1 MRTPI
6 GRFSRFSVVL
16 IVLVVATIVAGM
28 IVPGR
33 TGTLIQ
39 AVGWLAL
46 ALCII
51 SVAVGVLRSR
61 LPDEYEGE
69 YRRPH

>member
-6 GRFSRFSVVL
+6 GRFSRFSL
-16 IVLVVATIVAGM
+16 ILVLVVAGTIVAGM

-33 TGTLIQ
+33 TGTIIQ
-39 AVGWLAL
+39 AAGWIAL

-61 LPDEYEGE
+61 LPREYDGDD
-69 YRRPH
+69 RRPY